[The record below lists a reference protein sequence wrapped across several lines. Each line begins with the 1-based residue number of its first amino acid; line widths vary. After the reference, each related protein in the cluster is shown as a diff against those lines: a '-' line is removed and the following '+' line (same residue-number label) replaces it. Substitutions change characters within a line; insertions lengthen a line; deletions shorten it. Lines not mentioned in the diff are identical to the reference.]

1 MQLFGTI
8 KLVPDGKSA
17 PGGHELHVDYW
28 KLIGTA
34 PAGGAEALLNEEAHP
49 DVQLDQR
56 HMMIRGENVT
66 ISVKFVTFKTIETT
80 VYIPHLDIKSSENSF
95 SSDASLPRSL
105 HFERLL

>member
-8 KLVPDGKSA
+8 KLVPEGKNA

-34 PAGGAEALLNEEAHP
+34 PPGGAETLLNEEAHP

-56 HMMIRGENVT
+56 HMMIRGENV
-66 ISVKFVTFKTIETT
+66 KIEKKN
-80 VYIPHLDIKSSENSF
+80 IRIILINI
-95 SSDASLPRSL
+95 
-105 HFERLL
+105 LL